1 MIYLNNAA
9 TSYPK
14 PKEVVDAVTDALNRC
29 PIEPGRGS
37 IGEGND
43 ILTDCRQEVAR
54 LFRINDISRIILT
67 SGSTSSLNYVIHG
80 LGSRYPDIHCL
91 TSIQEHN
98 SVLRPLNHL
107 KRKGKLK
114 LTCLEPDNFYDLT
127 TFEKALKEEAVSFVV
142 LNHVSNV
149 NGTILPVQK
158 IAEICNPYQIPVIVD
173 ASQSAGSI
181 DMDLSTWP
189 ENIILVFTGHKGLM
203 GPMGTGGFY
212 LGSGISNFE
221 PVVQGGTGVRSEL
234 LYQPETLPILY
245 EAGTMNLP
253 GFAGLRAGIRFI
265 QEIGIKK
272 ISDHKHR
279 LLKHLC
285 ELLLANDKIIWYKPV
300 NEDFR
305 GGVLSFNLRDHAPE
319 DIGLIL
325 QEAFQI
331 VTRTGLHCAP
341 LIHQKLGSWPKG
353 SVRISCSWFTKSE
366 AIETLANAI
375 QAIGRGRTWKS

>member
-14 PKEVVDAVTDALNRC
+14 PKEVIDAVTDALNRC

-67 SGSTSSLNYVIHG
+67 SGSTGALNYVIQG
-80 LGSRYPDIHCL
+80 LASHYPDTHCL

-114 LTCLEPDNFYDLT
+114 LTYLEPDDFCDIT
-127 TFEKALKEEAVSFVV
+127 AFEKILKETVSFVV
-142 LNHVSNV
+142 LNHISNV

-158 IAEICNPYQIPVIVD
+158 IAEICHNYQIPVIVD

-181 DMDLSTWP
+181 DIDLSTWP

-212 LGSGISNFE
+212 MGPRISNFE
-221 PVVQGGTGVRSEL
+221 PVLQGGTGIRSEL

-253 GFAGLRAGIRFI
+253 GFAGLTAGIKFI
-265 QEIGIKK
+265 QKIGLNEI
-272 ISDHKHR
+272 SAHKQHI
-279 LLKHLC
+279 LKHFC
-285 ELLLANDKIIWYKPV
+285 ELLADNHKIVWYKPPD
-300 NEDFR
+300 EDFR
-305 GGVLSFNLRDHAPE
+305 SGVVSFNLQDFETE
-319 DIGLIL
+319 DTGLML

-341 LIHQKLGSWPKG
+341 LVHQKLGSWPKG
-353 SVRISCSWFTKSE
+353 SVRISCSWFTKTE
-366 AIETLANAI
+366 EIETLANAI
-375 QAIGRGRTWKS
+375 QAIGRGPTWRS